1 MQHVN
6 AIARILCVMQSVFHM
21 YYANYLT
28 YIVKVTSL
36 QKYSFSGETIAWLVE
51 QGLSLSTECTE
62 CLNFW
67 LSCYYKIPLLS
78 MDICSISFPPLN
90 EKWSTESFIKKFL
103 FG

>member
-6 AIARILCVMQSVFHM
+6 AIAWILCIMQSVFHM

-51 QGLSLSTECTE
+51 QGLSLRFKHRMFEF
-62 CLNFW
+62 LV
-67 LSCYYKIPLLS
+67 IMLL
-78 MDICSISFPPLN
+78 
-90 EKWSTESFIKKFL
+90 
-103 FG
+103 